1 MKYLEIP
8 ELGLLASMLS
18 DSSHSV
24 RTMTRIEAYSCKSVA
39 SERKLMKSLEQE
51 FTSDLEIATS
61 SSSPDGL
68 TSSNALESAF
78 GRLDRK
84 DCRKT
89 FWLLI
94 ATLNAAYPDHN
105 FSRVK
110 VEDFQ
115 AESSQAV
122 LTKISEALELDRS
135 GRNFAST
142 LGALSTSPECL
153 PRKNSVPEDS
163 HSSNSSLTAIHPLIR
178 QVLDPVIDLSH
189 CEVYAY
195 SPDADSDPHAVVS
208 DDEEEVESVASSI
221 YGSNRHDPLQH
232 SYSAEHDE
240 ETMWEIEGLD
250 SPRCLQPTTHTV
262 HGTFGIP
269 NLPTQPISIPSS
281 PLPNRGSH
289 HPAQVSKRSQNRPTS
304 ELHQSF
310 KPHSES
316 STLPHAP
323 RSSSADLPYEEESTG
338 GLLWSSHYFFYNRKM
353 KRILFIS
360 TWVRKAMI
368 PSATINESAVNY
380 PAREQ
385 ADYLLHSHTNRSL
398 PTMADDNPWEQ
409 HSARLAKTSRR
420 EISAGSSRLV
430 TSHLS
435 KRLDSAQKSQPS
447 KRTVDRSEAPG
458 SPSSLLSLS
467 RPQKKKK
474 SISSR
479 A

>member
-39 SERKLMKSLEQE
+39 SERKLMKSLDQE
-51 FTSDLEIATS
+51 FTSDLEISTS
-61 SSSPDGL
+61 SSSPEAL
-68 TSSNALESAF
+68 SSSNALESAF

-115 AESSQAV
+115 AESPQAV

-135 GRNFAST
+135 GANFAST
-142 LGALSTSPECL
+142 LGALSTSPECI
-153 PRKNSVPEDS
+153 PKKNSSPQEDS
-163 HSSNSSLTAIHPLIR
+163 QPTTNPSLTAIHPLIR

-189 CEVYAY
+189 CEIY
-195 SPDADSDPHAVVS
+195 SYCPDADSDPHAVVS

-221 YGSNRHDPLQH
+221 YGSNRHELLQH
-232 SYSAEHDE
+232 SYSTDPAE
-240 ETMWEIEGLD
+240 ETMWEIEGVD
-250 SPRCLQPTTHTV
+250 PPTYIQPTV
-262 HGTFGIP
+262 HLAYGAP
-269 NLPTQPISIPSS
+269 NLPTQTISTPTS
-281 PLPNRGSH
+281 PRHNRGSH
-289 HPAQVSKRSQNRPTS
+289 PTQFSKRSRRLSRPTS

-310 KPHSES
+310 KPVSELQSPLISPLSSSGES
-316 STLPHAP
+316 S
-323 RSSSADLPYEEESTG
+323 YEEESAG

-368 PSATINESAVNY
+368 PSTTINESIVSHSAHDQVH
-380 PAREQ
+380 
-385 ADYLLHSHTNRSL
+385 YLLNSHHNL
-398 PTMADDNPWEQ
+398 PSSTMAKVDLWEQ
-409 HSARLAKTSRR
+409 QIPSVNSRR
-420 EISAGSSRLV
+420 LHSK
-430 TSHLS
+430 LS
-435 KRLDSAQKSQPS
+435 QQLDSVQTTQST
-447 KRTVDRSEAPG
+447 KRAVDRSAEALE
-458 SPSSLLSLS
+458 SSSSSLLSLS

-474 SISSR
+474 SIGSR

>member
-250 SPRCLQPTTHTV
+250 SPSLQAISKSAYLGAPPV
-262 HGTFGIP
+262 VQAAFGVL
-269 NLPTQPISIPSS
+269 NL
-281 PLPNRGSH
+281 
-289 HPAQVSKRSQNRPTS
+289 A
-304 ELHQSF
+304 
-310 KPHSES
+310 
-316 STLPHAP
+316 HAP